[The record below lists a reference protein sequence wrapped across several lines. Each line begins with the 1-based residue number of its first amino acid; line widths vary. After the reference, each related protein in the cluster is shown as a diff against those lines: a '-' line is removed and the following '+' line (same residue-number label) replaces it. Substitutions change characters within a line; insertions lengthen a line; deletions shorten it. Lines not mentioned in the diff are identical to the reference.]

1 MKKIIG
7 FIKVLFAPFKDKCK
21 LQMRLNTA
29 ELKRDEYEAIL
40 NTRVSMTIM
49 KAIENRD
56 EVERLTKENQK
67 LRIKVKGLK
76 EDLKGEK

>member
-1 MKKIIG
+1 MRKIKR
-7 FIKVLFAPFKDKCK
+7 FIKLIFAPMMDKYK
-21 LQMRLNTA
+21 LQKRLNTA
-29 ELKRDEYEAIL
+29 ELKRDEYESLL

-56 EVERLTKENQK
+56 EVERLTKENQR
-67 LRIKVKGLK
+67 LRTKVKSLK

>member
-1 MKKIIG
+1 MRKIKR
-7 FIKVLFAPFKDKCK
+7 FIKLIFAPMMDKYK
-21 LQMRLNTA
+21 LQKRLNTA
-29 ELKRDEYEAIL
+29 ELKRDELEAIL

-56 EVERLTKENQK
+56 EVERLTKENQR
-67 LRIKVKGLK
+67 LRTKVKSLK